1 MNEIH
6 STPNLAKS
14 LIQFILS
21 ARPIVKTMDVGTGN
35 NSYKAVSDSEVK
47 TKLGKLLA
55 ENGLCIL
62 PQDIEANES
71 HLETDDKYKPGAKKL
86 TIFTSVKI
94 KYLLLHESGESQVV
108 TGYGHGVDPQD
119 KAAGKA
125 TTYALKYL
133 LIYLSLAPTGGLD
146 DSDADHSE
154 EPKTIAP
161 VSRFSTAPPAQAEKK
176 EAPKTDPTKSPAPA
190 PAPKAPA
197 PAPKAPA
204 PAPKAPAPVATTTP
218 AQTQGTVAPAPANGG
233 KWALKIDDE
242 KWDRVVSWVVI
253 NKAKG
258 LEFCIESL
266 KKNNEFGADVEQSL
280 ADHIGLPF

>member
-1 MNEIH
+1 MLIMNETQ

-62 PQDIEANES
+62 PIDIEANES
-71 HLETDDKYKPGAKKL
+71 HLETDDKYKPGLKKL
-86 TIFTSVKI
+86 TIFTSVKT

-146 DSDADHSE
+146 DSDSDHSE
-154 EPKTIAP
+154 EPKTLAP
-161 VSRFSTAPPAQAEKK
+161 VSRFSTAPPAQSEKK
-176 EAPKTDPTKSPAPA
+176 EAPKTDPPKS
-190 PAPKAPA
+190 
-197 PAPKAPA
+197 
-204 PAPKAPAPVATTTP
+204 PAPKAPAPVDTTAP
-218 AQTQGTVAPAPANGG
+218 AQTQGTVAPAPANVG

-266 KKNNEFGADVEQSL
+266 KKNNEFGVDVEQSL